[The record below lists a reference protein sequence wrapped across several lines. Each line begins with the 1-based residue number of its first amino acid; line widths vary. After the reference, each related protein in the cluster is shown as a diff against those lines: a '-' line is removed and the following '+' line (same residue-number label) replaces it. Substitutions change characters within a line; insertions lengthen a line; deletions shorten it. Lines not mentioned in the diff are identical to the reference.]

1 MESGNKEGRILL
13 KKHIRSR
20 LPAYALAFAILA
32 CANVVY
38 SFYPKILGDFT
49 TALEHSGLTSSA
61 IIRYSLYLTA
71 IAIGYGGLFG
81 IGQFLNHRSGRW
93 FEFKARERLFAHFST
108 LSDAYYAKN
117 GIGKLL
123 SYAMNDV
130 TTVRES
136 IANGLNQLTNAIVL
150 LASVLIMMAT
160 SGIPLYLIAV
170 CALPL
175 LSIPFLVTYFGPRI
189 RDRSRQVQESLADMT
204 ESAEEQFGG
213 IRVTKAFAVEEIAW
227 TRFGAK
233 VEAIRERQL
242 SLVKVSSLFQAL
254 IPFAGGVSLMLA
266 IAYGGYL
273 AANGII
279 TLGRFVELTL
289 YMKMIVTPLQQI
301 GNVFNIMQRSRAS
314 LDRIDQLLA
323 TKPDIRDA
331 EHAVDLPLA
340 ESRLDIKGL
349 TFTYPDSGTPALR
362 DVEFVL
368 QPGQTLGIIG
378 KTGSGKSTLVKLLL
392 RVYDPPK
399 GTIFIGGRDI
409 LDVKLASLRSRIAY
423 VPQDGFLFSTTI
435 RDNISFYDR
444 SSSLEQVEQ
453 AARLAEIYDNIAG
466 FPQGFET
473 RLGERGMT
481 LSGGQRQRSGIARGL
496 LKDAPILLL
505 DDSVS
510 AVDAITEANI
520 LANLRRVRA
529 GKTTLII
536 AHRISAVKNADRIIV
551 LDKGKIVEQGT
562 HEELLARGG
571 FYASLQKLQE
581 GGEADA
587 G

>member
-1 MESGNKEGRILL
+1 MESGTTEGRALL
-13 KKHIRSR
+13 KRHVRSK
-20 LPAYALAFAILA
+20 LPLYGFAFVLLA

-38 SFYPKILGDFT
+38 SYYPKVLGNFT
-49 TALEHSGLTSSA
+49 ASLEQDGLTSAA
-61 IIRYSLYLTA
+61 IARYGLYLA
-71 IAIGYGGLFG
+71 FIAIGYGGLFG
-81 IGQFLNHRSGRW
+81 VGQFLNHWSGRW
-93 FEFKARERLFAHFST
+93 FEFKAREKLFAHFST

-117 GIGKLL
+117 GVGKLL
-123 SYAMNDV
+123 SFVMNDV

-150 LASVLIMMAT
+150 LASVLFMMAA
-160 SGIPLYLIAV
+160 SGIPFYLIAV

-189 RDRSRQVQESLADMT
+189 RERSREVQESLASMS
-204 ESAEEQFGG
+204 EAAEEQFGG
-213 IRVTKAFAVEEIAW
+213 VRVTKSFAVEPIAW
-227 TRFGAK
+227 KRFDAK
-233 VEAIRERQL
+233 VDAIRDKQL
-242 SLVKVSSLFQAL
+242 RLVKLSSLFQSL
-254 IPFAGGVSLMLA
+254 IPFAGGISLMLA

-273 AANGII
+273 TARGTIS
-279 TLGRFVELTL
+279 LGLFVELTL

-323 TKPDIRDA
+323 TKPDIRDE
-331 EHAVDLPLA
+331 EHAVDLPLT
-340 ESRLDIKGL
+340 ESHLELKGL
-349 TFTYPDSGTPALR
+349 TYAYPGASRPSLEAIDL
-362 DVEFVL
+362 DL
-368 QPGQTLGIIG
+368 KPGQTLGIVG

-399 GTIFIGGRDI
+399 GTVFVGGRDI
-409 LDVKLASLRSRIAY
+409 REIKLSSLRRRIAY

-444 SSSLEQVEQ
+444 ASSPERVEQ
-453 AARLAEIYDNIAG
+453 AARLAEIYENIAG

-481 LSGGQRQRSGIARGL
+481 LSGGQRQRASIARGL

-510 AVDAITEANI
+510 AVDAITETNI

-529 GKTTLII
+529 GKTTII
-536 AHRISAVKNADRIIV
+536 VAHRISAVKNADCIVV
-551 LDKGKIVEQGT
+551 LDKGRILERGS

-571 FYASLQKLQE
+571 LYASLQKLQE
-581 GGEADA
+581 GGESDA